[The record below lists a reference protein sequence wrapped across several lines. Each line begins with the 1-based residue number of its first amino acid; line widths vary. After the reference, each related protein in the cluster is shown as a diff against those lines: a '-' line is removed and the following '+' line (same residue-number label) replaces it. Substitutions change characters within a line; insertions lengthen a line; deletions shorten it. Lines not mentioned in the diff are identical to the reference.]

1 MNTLFAL
8 ERYRA
13 HPTSTVIA
21 SGGVQP
27 PSNDGYPEGAVIRDA
42 LVRNHVPADRIV
54 VEGQSTTTREQAVAT
69 ARILRQLGSSTCIVV
84 TSPQQMDRALDLF
97 AHEGIKGLPLYR
109 DVSAVVARQRRP
121 MVGMDPAVH
130 LRARREP

>member
-69 ARILRQLGSSTCIVV
+69 ARILRQLG
-84 TSPQQMDRALDLF
+84 
-97 AHEGIKGLPLYR
+97 
-109 DVSAVVARQRRP
+109 RRP
-121 MVGMDPAVH
+121 ASSSR
-130 LRARREP
+130 LRSRWTERSICSHMKGSRGCRCT